1 MIELAPAE
9 AYRAIA
15 ATYDDAPNPLIALE
29 RRTLLPLLT
38 NLDGSLAADVAA
50 GTGRWTRELQARG
63 MRTVAFDISP
73 EMLRSAPGPV
83 AVADALSLPSP
94 DGTFDLVL
102 CAFALGYA
110 PACFA
115 ELIRIVKLGG
125 RLIISDV
132 HPDAIRRGWSRTF
145 RVGGDVIAPA
155 HRPYSLG
162 DLHHPSLTLDALY
175 EPRLGE
181 PERPIFQRAGK
192 ASAFVRATEYPAI
205 FVATFTKR

>member
-1 MIELAPAE
+1 MGRSIWFYAHSRLATH
-9 AYRAIA
+9 R
-15 ATYDDAPNPLIALE
+15 
-29 RRTLLPLLT
+29 
-38 NLDGSLAADVAA
+38 
-50 GTGRWTRELQARG
+50 
-63 MRTVAFDISP
+63 
-73 EMLRSAPGPV
+73 PV
-83 AVADALSLPSP
+83 
-94 DGTFDLVL
+94 
-102 CAFALGYA
+102 
-110 PACFA
+110 FA